1 MAHLEIMTYDK
12 IKNDINARSIDDWYF
27 VLDNLQKCAAPKQTV
42 AHLPYCSSWIFTT
55 GLDCR
60 WCMDPAPQNIDDAEA
75 LDHIATVLA
84 DFDFCILTHAHGD
97 HYDKRLV
104 KMLRHSTK
112 LRWILPDFLAEQV
125 KDECQLDTSTVVVL
139 KERETF
145 EHKGIRIKAFPGF
158 HGTQLPSA
166 SFLVTLPDGLKLA
179 FPVDVRDYKQDIPAE
194 MKQPDWLFSH
204 LWLGRKVSHLP
215 TPPLLEDFCRFNLDF
230 RPGNIMVGHLN
241 ETRRTE
247 DSMWTYRHWNLVK
260 KRLNELAPDITAICP
275 KNGAGC
281 LLAKHSQPDYFAEWD
296 SAARQDFARHLGI
309 SLHGDI
315 APEIDKLIQGE
326 IKVLELRYNV
336 LDAMERSTLLDCLKR
351 WRNAGGECLSVH
363 LPEVFLEEE
372 RPDFLKEL
380 SALGVNRATLHVP
393 RYPLEFVRDNWDKV
407 LDLFIDTVRPLTENG
422 IAVGIENMHTKPGR
436 PIDDKRRYGLIIPE
450 WIALVHAL
458 REKCGANVGCHLD
471 LGHAYTNF
479 PFHQEN
485 TLDTWMQAGANL
497 INGIHVH
504 QYETDRSQENPF
516 PDGHRIISGR
526 TAGFPSLEPLFRHW
540 QNGTFHCPVIIEMRN
555 RYASHSYPSHKRLL
569 DAWPRP

>member
-1 MAHLEIMTYDK
+1 MTYEE

-27 VLDNLQKCAAPKQTV
+27 VLDNLQKCTAPKHTV

-60 WCMDPAPQNIDDAEA
+60 WCMDPAPQNIDDTEA
-75 LDHIATVLA
+75 LAHIAAVLA
-84 DFDFCILTHAHGD
+84 DFDFCIISHTHGD
-97 HYDKRLV
+97 HYDRRLV
-104 KMLRHSTK
+104 KMLRHSQK
-112 LRWILPDFLAEQV
+112 LRWILPAFMAEQV
-125 KDECQLDTSTVVVL
+125 KEECQLDPSMIVAL
-139 KERETF
+139 REGETF
-145 EHKGIRIKAFPGF
+145 EHKGISIKAFPGF

-179 FPVDVRDYKQDIPAE
+179 FPVDVRNYDMDILAE

-204 LWLGRKVSHLP
+204 LWLGRKASHLP
-215 TPPLLEDFCRFNLDF
+215 VPPLLEDFCRFNLDF
-230 RPGNIMVGHLN
+230 KPGNIIIGHLN
-241 ETRRTE
+241 ETRRNE

-260 KRLNELAPDITAICP
+260 NRLNELAPEITVLCP
-275 KNGAGC
+275 KNGAGY
-281 LLAKHSQPDYFAEWD
+281 LLSKRSQPDWFAEWD
-296 SAARQDFARHLGI
+296 TAARLDFARHLGI

-336 LDAMERSTLLDCLKR
+336 LDAMDRSTLLDCLQR
-351 WRNAGGECLSVH
+351 WRDAGGECLSVH

-380 SALGVNRATLHVP
+380 SALGANRATLHVP
-393 RYPLEFVRDNWDKV
+393 RYPLDFVRDNWDKV
-407 LDLFIDTVRPLTENG
+407 LNLFTETVRPLTENG
-422 IAVGIENMHTKPGR
+422 IIVGIENMHTKPGR

-450 WIALVHAL
+450 WLDIVHAL

-471 LGHAYTNF
+471 VGHAYTNF

-497 INGIHVH
+497 INGLHIH
-504 QYETDRSQENPF
+504 QYEMDRSQENPF
-516 PDGHRIISGR
+516 PDGHRLISGR
-526 TAGFPSLEPLFRHW
+526 TAGFPLLEPLFRHW
-540 QNGTFHCPVIIEMRN
+540 QLGTFHCPVIIEMRN

-569 DAWPRP
+569 DAWPCE